1 MMIMMTNPNIIKR
14 ENASQTL
21 LNKVYQPAH
30 AVIQTQIKNRAIK
43 EIPVKKTVLC
53 KRLVQNRVWNSS
65 VPTNQDNIKH
75 NTPTPIPANSS
86 VR

>member
-1 MMIMMTNPNIIKR
+1 MIINPKIMNR
-14 ENASQTL
+14 ENASHTL

-30 AVIQTQIKNRAIK
+30 AVIQTQIKNRAIN

-53 KRLVQNRVWNSS
+53 NRFVQNLVWNSS

-75 NTPTPIPANSS
+75 NTPTPIPDSS
-86 VR
+86 SIR